1 MSTIQY
7 RMHLRYPYRKVRITR
22 NRQLVSF
29 PETHVGTGT
38 YSKRRYNSASKTI
51 CSTCRQSAVTS
62 INKRDIRTLIMYKSC
77 FKGTIKSCVLGA
89 FLCVSKLLEPHTHS
103 KIVGMKITACVMF
116 AAHFHSPYPLYFI
129 LNSLS
134 QSLLSTHLL
143 CSGIS
148 IFFAT
153 SGDQSGIQSKKYAWG
168 FQIFE
173 PRCLNSSAWVSTFF
187 LAS

>member
-1 MSTIQY
+1 MSAFQY
-7 RMHLRYPYRKVRITR
+7 RMHLRYPCRRVRIAR

-38 YSKRRYNSASKTI
+38 YKRRYNSASKTI

-129 LNSLS
+129 LISLS
-134 QSLLSTHLL
+134 VSSFYTSFVFRHFY
-143 CSGIS
+143 
-148 IFFAT
+148 IFLPHRMTKAGFRA
-153 SGDQSGIQSKKYAWG
+153 KKNTWG
-168 FQIFE
+168 FQIFA

>member
-1 MSTIQY
+1 MSAFQY
-7 RMHLRYPYRKVRITR
+7 RMHLRYPYRRVRITR

-29 PETHVGTGT
+29 PETHVGTGI
-38 YSKRRYNSASKTI
+38 YKRRYNSASKTI
-51 CSTCRQSAVTS
+51 CSTTCRQSAVTS

-103 KIVGMKITACVMF
+103 KIVGMKITACAMF

-129 LNSLS
+129 LNSS

-148 IFFAT
+148 IFFCHI
-153 SGDQSGIQSKKYAWG
+153 G
-168 FQIFE
+168 
-173 PRCLNSSAWVSTFF
+173 
-187 LAS
+187 

>member
-38 YSKRRYNSASKTI
+38 YSKSRYNSASKTI
-51 CSTCRQSAVTS
+51 CSTCRQLAVTS

-134 QSLLSTHLL
+134 VSSFYTSFVFRHFYIFCHIGWPKRNSEQKIYLRFSDLCAEMLKFFRLSVD
-143 CSGIS
+143 I
-148 IFFAT
+148 
-153 SGDQSGIQSKKYAWG
+153 
-168 FQIFE
+168 
-173 PRCLNSSAWVSTFF
+173 F